1 MKTSK
6 SLTSAIAAAAL
17 VGAIGVAYAQSAPV
31 GAANSNLDTTTQNS
45 GSRLSTSNTYGS
57 NMGSSNLA
65 APETAQMAPAAPATT
80 MGAATPA
87 PAPMMSNDTTAFQ
100 TERPAQAD
108 RN

>member
-6 SLTSAIAAAAL
+6 SLTSAVVAAAL

-31 GAANSNLDTTTQNS
+31 GSANSNLDTTTANT
-45 GSRLSTSNTYGS
+45 GSRLSTTNTYGS
-57 NMGSSNLA
+57 NMGSANLA
-65 APETAQMAPAAPATT
+65 ASDTAAPAANT
-80 MGAATPA
+80 AATPA
-87 PAPMMSNDTTAFQ
+87 PAMNNDTTAFQ